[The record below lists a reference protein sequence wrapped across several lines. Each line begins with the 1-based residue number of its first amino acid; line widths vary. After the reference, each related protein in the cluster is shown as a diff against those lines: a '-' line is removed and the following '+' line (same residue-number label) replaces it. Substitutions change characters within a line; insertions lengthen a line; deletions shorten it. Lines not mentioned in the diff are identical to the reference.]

1 MRTLMAALL
10 LGCVATAG
18 MPAIAEAKRVWEG
31 GFWGGRDV
39 EEPALIRRRSSN
51 GEIDWEMG
59 DRTRIDWRR
68 EHRFFAS
75 KKSCEAW
82 LYKMRSTWQDWPR
95 YSWCRSAVVQG

>member
-1 MRTLMAALL
+1 
-10 LGCVATAG
+10 
-18 MPAIAEAKRVWEG
+18 
-31 GFWGGRDV
+31 
-39 EEPALIRRRSSN
+39 
-51 GEIDWEMG
+51 MG